1 MEPCVCMVLNNSCRD
16 QQRGLSLGLDC
27 PDFDVMERVSPTS
40 EKMKFDLRLRSTRS
54 TRHNF
59 PS

>member
-1 MEPCVCMVLNNSCRD
+1 MEPCVCMVLDNSCRD
-16 QQRGLSLGLDC
+16 LQRVLSLGLDC
-27 PDFDVMERVSPTS
+27 PDFDVIERVSQTS
-40 EKMKFDLRLRSTRS
+40 EKMKFGLRLRSTRS